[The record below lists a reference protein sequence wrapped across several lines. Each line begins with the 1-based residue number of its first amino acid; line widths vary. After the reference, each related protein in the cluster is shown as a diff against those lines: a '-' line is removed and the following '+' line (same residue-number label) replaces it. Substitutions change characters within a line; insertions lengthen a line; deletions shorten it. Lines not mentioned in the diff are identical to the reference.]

1 MEDRTTP
8 TIAIP
13 FSYNV
18 VQILASLA
26 QLCFAIGTIYRARGG
41 QLDRYGY
48 AAFGLTVI
56 PYVWMSLVN
65 ILANLIRPQYSSV
78 YLVKSVLMDEA
89 RQVEGTVFDITVRR
103 LDENPDDEQR
113 DKAQPSSYVKQPLQ
127 VPESH
132 TRRMA
137 RKARRENIQ
146 GQITG
151 MTQKL
156 PLIPL
161 VVLPT
166 VLTILIIGLL
176 TRFESRSSTLTERVC
191 TMSWLAVGGWV
202 EGAPTQ
208 ERDYRSR
215 KSWGNTYL
223 FAFKVVYFAGPI
235 AGYVVVGQMLSEYGV
250 CVRLD

>member
-8 TIAIP
+8 TKAIP

-26 QLCFAIGTIYRARGG
+26 QLCFAIATIYRARGD
-41 QLDRYGY
+41 QLDQYGY

-56 PYVWMSLVN
+56 PYAWMSLVN

-78 YLVKSVLMDEA
+78 YLVESILMDEA
-89 RQVEGTVFDITVRR
+89 RQAEGAVFDITVGR
-103 LDENPDDEQR
+103 LDENPDDEQQ
-113 DKAQPSSYVKQPLQ
+113 DKAQPSSYIKQPLQ
-127 VPESH
+127 VPEPH
-132 TRRMA
+132 TRHMA
-137 RKARRENIQ
+137 RKARRKNIQ
-146 GQITG
+146 RQVTG
-151 MTQKL
+151 MIQKL

-166 VLTILIIGLL
+166 VLTILIIGFL

-191 TMSWLAVGGWV
+191 TISWPAVGGWI

-208 ERDYRSR
+208 ERDYHPREF
-215 KSWGNTYL
+215 WGNTYL

-235 AGYVVVGQMLSEYGV
+235 TGYVVVGQILSEYGV